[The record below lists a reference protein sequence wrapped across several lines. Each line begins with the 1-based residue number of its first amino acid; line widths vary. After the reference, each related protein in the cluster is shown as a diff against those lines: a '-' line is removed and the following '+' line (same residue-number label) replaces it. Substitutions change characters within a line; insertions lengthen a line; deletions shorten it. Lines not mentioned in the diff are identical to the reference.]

1 MDEQENTKIL
11 ESGCFCPEET
21 PMHVRIVQNDNEE
34 KTIPLKIRIKRKAK
48 DWDDE
53 NFKRWETV
61 AFAESAKFITLFITL
76 NIAIIGLLFG
86 LIFPQ
91 SSSIFSCYFEK
102 IFLSLDVILFLSSLI
117 LCLFTI
123 FNRYNYSQTKA
134 LSFRNRGDYKSTDL
148 SPSDKRC
155 TTLSSQYAILQKLF
169 ILFFILG
176 FFCFLFFAFYFFL
189 R

>member
-1 MDEQENTKIL
+1 MSEPELIIPTEK
-11 ESGCFCPEET
+11 GYCCPEET
-21 PMHVRIVQNDNEE
+21 PMHIRIVQLDDIE
-34 KTIPLKIRIKRKAK
+34 KTIPLQIRIKRTAK

-61 AFAESAKFITLFITL
+61 AFAESAKFITLFITI

-102 IFLSLDVILFLSSLI
+102 IFLSIDIILFLSSLI
-117 LCLFTI
+117 LCLFAI
-123 FNRYNYSQTKA
+123 FNRYDYSQTKA
-134 LSFRNRGDYKSTDL
+134 RSFINRDDL
-148 SPSDKRC
+148 NPTFLGPLDKRC
-155 TTLSSQYAILQKLF
+155 TILSTQFAILQKLF

-176 FFCFLFFAFYFFL
+176 VFCFLLFAFYFFL